1 MVWLTSAMTSARS
14 AGSIRGHGPSSNARR
29 AAPTAL
35 SMSAALAS
43 GTRAMT
49 SSVWGDTTSMVAEVA
64 GATHSP
70 PMNSLSCTCM
80 SSPGRAVR
88 CEWMGGWP

>member
-1 MVWLTSAMTSARS
+1 MVWLTLAMTSARS

-29 AAPTAL
+29 AAATAL
-35 SMSAALAS
+35 SMSAGLAS

-49 SSVWGDTTSMVAEVA
+49 SSVWGEVTSMVADVA

-80 SSPGRAVR
+80 CAP
-88 CEWMGGWP
+88 